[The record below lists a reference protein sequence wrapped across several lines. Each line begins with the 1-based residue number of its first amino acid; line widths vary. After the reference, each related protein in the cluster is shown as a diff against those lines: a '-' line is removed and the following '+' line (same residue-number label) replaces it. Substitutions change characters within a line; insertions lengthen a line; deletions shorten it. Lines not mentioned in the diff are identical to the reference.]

1 MKARD
6 EVLRFLGDRA
16 PSYVPLSI
24 MRNRLRNVEPNELTK
39 ALDEL
44 VSESLVQQPPPGVAQ
59 PNESFYRLT
68 NTSNLP
74 IRRSITIA
82 GVVLPR
88 VTSDSPA
95 YLFPELYNESLEVLS
110 EYTLLLEHRFKEIVA
125 EQERRYWGQVS
136 GVFAILVSVLAFLL
150 VGLPKIT
157 TDPSLFFWQ
166 VVLLN
171 TAQILPLAVTLVLF
185 VALIKWIVR

>member
-1 MKARD
+1 
-6 EVLRFLGDRA
+6 
-16 PSYVPLSI
+16 
-24 MRNRLRNVEPNELTK
+24 
-39 ALDEL
+39 
-44 VSESLVQQPPPGVAQ
+44 
-59 PNESFYRLT
+59 
-68 NTSNLP
+68 
-74 IRRSITIA
+74 
-82 GVVLPR
+82 

-157 TDPSLFFWQ
+157 TDPSLSFWQ